1 MITMKRVLAVAC
13 GIAAVGSL
21 NACKATEVVQ
31 APQSLCGTR
40 ISSEL
45 TIPLLG
51 NGEAV
56 REWTSPG
63 FREPASAAWC
73 VVFVDKAE
81 VFQLWFSA
89 GGGKPNLMT
98 LAQNG
103 PTIGLFDPHPVQGIG
118 DQAVIANDGA
128 IASVRCR
135 DSAGADNFTLAL
147 KMAEGP
153 MKPDRERD
161 VERFMRAYMPATVKS
176 LNCLDE

>member
-1 MITMKRVLAVAC
+1 MIRTARVMAVAWC
-13 GIAAVGSL
+13 IALLGSL
-21 NACKATEVVQ
+21 SACAEPETTKV
-31 APQSLCGTR
+31 PRSLCGTR
-40 ISSEL
+40 ISAKLS
-45 TIPLLG
+45 TPLLG
-51 NGEAV
+51 DGGAV

-73 VVFVDKAE
+73 VIFVDRTE

-98 LAQNG
+98 LARSG
-103 PTIGLFDPHPVQGIG
+103 PTIGLFDPRPVRGIG
-118 DQAVIANDGA
+118 DQAVVANNGA
-128 IASVRCR
+128 IASTRCL

-153 MKPDRERD
+153 MKPHRERD

-176 LNCLDE
+176 LNCLKN